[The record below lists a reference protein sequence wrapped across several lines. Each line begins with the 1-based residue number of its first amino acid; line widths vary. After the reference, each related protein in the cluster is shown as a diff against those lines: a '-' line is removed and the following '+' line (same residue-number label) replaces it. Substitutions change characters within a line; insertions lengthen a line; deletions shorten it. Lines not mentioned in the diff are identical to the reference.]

1 MVNDG
6 DHGGLVLG
14 RMGYVG
20 QVGYDLCGSGFGLVG
35 GGGLISIGVMQW
47 RGSGGATTWVV
58 GVAAW
63 VWFLTVDCSVFF
75 FFFGGVDGRL
85 WVASGGGG
93 GGGVRCVLYSG
104 GGDCG
109 S

>member
-1 MVNDG
+1 MVNNG

-35 GGGLISIGVMQW
+35 GSGLISIGVMQW

-63 VWFLTVDCSVFF
+63 VSPWVAVFF
-75 FFFGGVDGRL
+75 FFFWVLTVDYGGWWWCQVCILQR
-85 WVASGGGG
+85 WW
-93 GGGVRCVLYSG
+93 
-104 GGDCG
+104 
-109 S
+109 